1 MFQVAKVAN
10 NGTLTAENR
19 TEIPIPIAIG
29 TIWIMIV
36 MMKADLMKPSR
47 VFKEAGVLFLKRNT
61 GK

>member
-19 TEIPIPIAIG
+19 TEIPIA
-29 TIWIMIV
+29 IWIMIV

-47 VFKEAGVLFLKRNT
+47 VFKESGVLFLKRNT